1 MELRTLK
8 QEAAA
13 VEGGKVYQSTFSD

>member
-8 QEAAA
+8 QEAMA
-13 VEGGKVYQSTFSD
+13 VEDGRVYQSTFSD

>member
-8 QEAAA
+8 QEAEA
-13 VEGGKVYQSTFSD
+13 VDDGKVYQSRFTD